1 MADEESVPIY
11 KVKFDSEGDKFA
23 VTTESENQLQDDEP
37 NLRDNQV
44 NQFLDGNEDD
54 EDDFIGQ
61 TEFNF
66 GNTRKEEDAINA
78 KEAELMLKA
87 RQLENEMLEIRQ
99 AKVNQVL
106 R

>member
-1 MADEESVPIY
+1 MWLLRVSDTDDNVDTDAGPHTDDDADAY
-11 KVKFDSEGDKFA
+11 
-23 VTTESENQLQDDEP
+23 DD
-37 NLRDNQV
+37 
-44 NQFLDGNEDD
+44 NEDD